1 MRNRGQLYLGVILVV
16 LGIIFLLGTV
26 FKIDLWPLCWS
37 FGLIGLG
44 VWLVLRP
51 RLAPPEVDTEVSLFG
66 EIRRRGRWNVHNEEI
81 WHGLGDVELDFSEA
95 DIPPGETVLKFYTFV
110 GDVEIY
116 VPKTAGISIQTMAFV
131 ADTDLLGEKYEA
143 FLSPVSVVSPEY
155 LAAEKRLRIE
165 LLGFVTEIKVR
176 QV

>member
-1 MRNRGQLYLGVILVV
+1 M
-16 LGIIFLLGTV
+16 
-26 FKIDLWPLCWS
+26 
-37 FGLIGLG
+37 
-44 VWLVLRP
+44 
-51 RLAPPEVDTEVSLFG
+51 SLFG
-66 EIRRRGRWNVHNEEI
+66 EIRRHGRWNVHNEEI
-81 WHGLGDVELDFSEA
+81 WRRIRDVELDFSEA
-95 DIPPGETVLKFYTFV
+95 DIPSGEMMLKFYTLV

-116 VPKTAGISIQTMAFV
+116 VPKTAGISIRTMAFI
-131 ADTDLLGEKYEA
+131 ADTDLLGEKYDA